1 MLRVETLKLY
11 RNFLRL
17 IYELPDK
24 KQQKDLRDWVRSDF
38 ETNKHHTDEV
48 SELVLLYS
56 IN

>member
-48 SELVLLYS
+48 SELLLLYS